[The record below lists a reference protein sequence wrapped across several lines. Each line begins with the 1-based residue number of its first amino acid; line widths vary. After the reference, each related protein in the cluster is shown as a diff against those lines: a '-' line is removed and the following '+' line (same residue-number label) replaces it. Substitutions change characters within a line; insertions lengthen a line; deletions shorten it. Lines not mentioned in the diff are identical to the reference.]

1 MKAILLIL
9 FASVLAVSCNNE
21 KKNSTITDEQKGD
34 SVTIK
39 PDNSINPF
47 DPTDVSPMDMSYFP
61 VDYPQ
66 LKISKGTT
74 EPPKARII
82 YSRPHLGGRRLFQN
96 LLSLLNIITAIL
108 MQQR

>member
-47 DPTDVSPMDMSYFP
+47 DP
-61 VDYPQ
+61 
-66 LKISKGTT
+66 
-74 EPPKARII
+74 
-82 YSRPHLGGRRLFQN
+82 
-96 LLSLLNIITAIL
+96 
-108 MQQR
+108 

>member
-74 EPPKARII
+74 
-82 YSRPHLGGRRLFQN
+82 
-96 LLSLLNIITAIL
+96 
-108 MQQR
+108 